1 MWLAAHCG
9 LACMH
14 AAYGRPPLP
23 GRGGGAK
30 GHFLGLL
37 LALGWHRMPVTPGRR
52 CVLLRGVLCGAEL
65 DFGCLR
71 GAVSFCDTAF
81 FYWLSCG
88 TVSFLDTPVT
98 LTRFLTLSCPC
109 SYHLTLLWHWPWR
122 SAVVSVAAWQ
132 PFAFVRPS
140 VRLPWAFLPFSPTR
154 NETLFKNTTKMKMF

>member
-52 CVLLRGVLCGAEL
+52 CAPPSRGSMRCWAGLWVLEGRCVILWH
-65 DFGCLR
+65 CLLLL
-71 GAVSFCDTAF
+71 ALLWHCLVPWHSCDTD
-81 FYWLSCG
+81 
-88 TVSFLDTPVT
+88 SFLDTLVTLFLSFDTPVT
-98 LTRFLTLSCPC
+98 LALTQRRCQRGGVTALCVRASVGSSALGLFALLS
-109 SYHLTLLWHWPWR
+109 HAQWN
-122 SAVVSVAAWQ
+122 AV
-132 PFAFVRPS
+132 
-140 VRLPWAFLPFSPTR
+140 
-154 NETLFKNTTKMKMF
+154 

>member
-52 CVLLRGVLCGAEL
+52 CAPPSRGSMRCWVGLWVLEGRCVILWHCLLLLALLWHCLVL
-65 DFGCLR
+65 
-71 GAVSFCDTAF
+71 
-81 FYWLSCG
+81 WLSCDPVLIIWHSCDTG
-88 TVSFLDTPVT
+88 LDAAPLSAWRRDGPLRSCVR
-98 LTRFLTLSCPC
+98 RFVCLGPFC
-109 SYHLTLLWHWPWR
+109 S
-122 SAVVSVAAWQ
+122 
-132 PFAFVRPS
+132 
-140 VRLPWAFLPFSPTR
+140 SPTR

>member
-23 GRGGGAK
+23 GRGGALRGTSWVFCWHLA
-30 GHFLGLL
+30 GTECLWHLGDAVL
-37 LALGWHRMPVTPGRR
+37 
-52 CVLLRGVLCGAEL
+52 LLRGVLCGAEL

-81 FYWLSCG
+81 FCWLSCG